1 MAGRKPTWFNYEV
14 SHENLW
20 NHLSKNTEIQNLAKQ
35 GKISEIIQYLER
47 EARTAISDPQ
57 HPLNHAIVQDKGFFK
72 IAGVGGR
79 NLNNALQIEQY
90 NKFMEEGV
98 DGIKAMLNNP
108 QGLDILSKGGIVE
121 TVGTKGGKSDLFYRI
136 GDKTVLKQSLK
147 KGPAVLY
154 ASERAFRESL
164 LASAEGLIKD
174 PTQLNQALEEINTL
188 TTQLAK
194 TKGVASVEQRLL
206 LPEFQS
212 KLDAIFK
219 KYPGLNRALNLRE
232 VGNVDNVLYIGGI
245 NSAVLT
251 PDETIDHI
259 TKIRLRTSKGMS
271 GGVNRQISA
280 AGDFNPKNIPINPG
294 IWHFDNTGASALI
307 AQSFDNQS
315 LLSGISRDIVSLDQT
330 VTKGIS
336 DAFAKERMFSLTG
349 GYNRIRNRMAAGFVG
364 GLPLALA
371 FDQPFREKV
380 RNIDVTKPGS
390 FVPAASHAAVDYAIG
405 EAVYHGAVKPIQ
417 YGWGL
422 LPGAVRSVLTK
433 GSAIGLAAS
442 IGGST
447 PQGSQRW
454 RSLGYKSESDYI
466 EKMRTYMNT
475 NPNFNPEKNYYD
487 KDLVN
492 MITDYDKK
500 NKTKEEILPIKD
512 PTKLTPGY

>member
-154 ASERAFRESL
+154 SSERAFRESL

-280 AGDFNPKNIPINPG
+280 AGDFNLKIY
-294 IWHFDNTGASALI
+294 L
-307 AQSFDNQS
+307 
-315 LLSGISRDIVSLDQT
+315 
-330 VTKGIS
+330 
-336 DAFAKERMFSLTG
+336 
-349 GYNRIRNRMAAGFVG
+349 
-364 GLPLALA
+364 
-371 FDQPFREKV
+371 
-380 RNIDVTKPGS
+380 
-390 FVPAASHAAVDYAIG
+390 
-405 EAVYHGAVKPIQ
+405 
-417 YGWGL
+417 
-422 LPGAVRSVLTK
+422 
-433 GSAIGLAAS
+433 
-442 IGGST
+442 
-447 PQGSQRW
+447 
-454 RSLGYKSESDYI
+454 
-466 EKMRTYMNT
+466 
-475 NPNFNPEKNYYD
+475 
-487 KDLVN
+487 
-492 MITDYDKK
+492 
-500 NKTKEEILPIKD
+500 
-512 PTKLTPGY
+512 